1 MLTCAPKYRRRKQ
14 FLFQALRTRQRTS
27 VKRKEGDITYFM
39 NEGCQRLLVAAAA
52 ADQEAAD
59 GSPSTIGLHRQT
71 VRQEQPSCTTDRKG
85 EL

>member
-1 MLTCAPKYRRRKQ
+1 M
-14 FLFQALRTRQRTS
+14 
-27 VKRKEGDITYFM
+27 YFM

>member
-1 MLTCAPKYRRRKQ
+1 MHQNKEERNSSSFKLCVHD
-14 FLFQALRTRQRTS
+14 QRTS
-27 VKRKEGDITYFM
+27 VKGMKEDNTYFM
-39 NEGCQRLLVAAAA
+39 NEGCQRLLVTAAA
-52 ADQEAAD
+52 ADEEAAD